1 MADDPIKEKCHVD
14 DGKFVRPCHW
24 LDKATDARGNSGRER
39 GLRVFDYSRHG
50 VPSRTFFA
58 IKSAEFPKALAI
70 DFCPFCGTN
79 ISAPF
84 TDEESAQ
91 PKDPTHDR

>member
-1 MADDPIKEKCHVD
+1 MDDFKKVCTVD
-14 DGKFVRPCHW
+14 EGKFVRPCHW
-24 LDKATDARGNSGRER
+24 LEKATDDRGSGGRER
-39 GLRVFDYSRHG
+39 GLRMFDYT
-50 VPSRTFFA
+50 VKAKPSRTFWA

-84 TDEESAQ
+84 
-91 PKDPTHDR
+91 KDDAP